1 MAESVTGEK
10 IDLGGYKPLA
20 PFVARRTLDRATWY
34 EGQLMVMYADGS
46 HTGGT
51 CCVFEGN
58 CPENLGPPPHIH
70 LFEHE
75 LFFILEGRLKAWCGG
90 KELDC
95 PKDSLLF
102 LPCGIVH
109 WFISVAPVS
118 RIFTFTVN
126 AGRGPTPGNADMK
139 IFKAFGKPAEALV
152 LPPPPDP
159 SKRPDPAAVMKL
171 AAENGLAFPR
181 LEVEGWMRAYGLRM
195 MDGGE
200 GKSG

>member
-1 MAESVTGEK
+1 
-10 IDLGGYKPLA
+10 
-20 PFVARRTLDRATWY
+20 
-34 EGQLMVMYADGS
+34 MVMYADGS

-171 AAENGLAFPR
+171 TAENGLAFPPVR
-181 LEVEGWMRAYGLRM
+181 GRGLDAGLRFAH
-195 MDGGE
+195 DGRRRRDIWKLIE
-200 GKSG
+200 TLARRKPFELLLYSQPLARV